1 MRTVLYR
8 LGHTSAAHP
17 WRVLVGWV
25 LVLVFA
31 AGLASAIGGPTQEN
45 WDVPGARAQ
54 QGVELLRE
62 HGENSANADARVVVH
77 TDEGRLD
84 DAAGERALAAI
95 TARLQ
100 QMPHAD
106 SVSPPRLSADG
117 DTALLSVE
125 YDAPVT
131 HRDLMG
137 KGEPLVE
144 AVTPARE
151 SGLQVELNGTMAEQS
166 AEPMKGTGEMIG
178 IGVALL
184 VLVLVFGS
192 VVAAGVPIGAAA
204 IGLVLG
210 GFGTTVL
217 AGSMD
222 VSPSAPMV
230 ATMVGLGVGIDYA
243 LLLVVRFAEH
253 LREGRDV
260 RDAAGLATATAGRSV
275 VFASATVLVSL
286 MGLGLAGLP
295 TYSAFGA
302 VTAISV
308 ASVAAASLTLVPA
321 LCRLGNRRILAR
333 AERRAARRAERRTR
347 AASPKPPLT
356 ARWAERRTRAA
367 SPKPPLTA
375 RWAERVGRRPLPW
388 ALAAAGVMLA
398 LAAPV
403 LDMRTWPSDM
413 SVHAEGTTLR
423 EGYDLVAEEFGP
435 GANGAMLAV
444 VEHAA
449 VDSPRATVAQTVR
462 VLQSDDRI
470 AVVAPPVVSRDG
482 ELTVIAAEPTFG
494 PADPEVSDLVR
505 DVRADLP
512 GGVELTGLTPLY
524 EDISLMLGDRLWVV
538 IAFVVGMS
546 VLLLAMMFRSVLVP
560 LKAAVMNLLSITAAY
575 GVLTAVFQ
583 WGWGADLLGL
593 DHSTPVSS
601 WMPILLFAILFGL
614 SMDYEVFL
622 LGRIRED
629 YDTTGDARASVVRGL
644 AATGR
649 VISCA
654 AAIMVAVFMG
664 FASESDP
671 VVKQLGLGMGVAVAL
686 DATLVRMVLV
696 PATMSLLGDLNWW
709 MPRWLDRVLPRIDH
723 SAPEPATATEAPA
736 DAEPELVP
744 A

>member
-1 MRTVLYR
+1 MRTALYR

-25 LVLVFA
+25 LALAVA
-31 AGLASAIGGPTQEN
+31 AGVASALGGPTQEN

-54 QGVELLRE
+54 QGVELLRA
-62 HGENSANADARVVVH
+62 HGENAANADARVVVH
-77 TDEGRLD
+77 REDGTLADASGR
-84 DAAGERALAAI
+84 ATLADL
-95 TARLQ
+95 TARLGR
-100 QMPHAD
+100 MPHAA
-106 SVSPPRLSADG
+106 SVSPPRLSDDQ

-144 AVTPARE
+144 AVEPTRDA
-151 SGLQVELNGTMAEQS
+151 GLQVELNGTMGEQA

-178 IGVALL
+178 IGAALL
-184 VLVLVFGS
+184 VLVLAFGS
-192 VVAAGVPIGAAA
+192 VVAAGLPIGAAVV
-204 IGLVLG
+204 GLAMG
-210 GFGTTVL
+210 GFGTTLL
-217 AGSMD
+217 AGVMD

-243 LLLVVRFAEH
+243 LLLVARFAEH
-253 LREGRDV
+253 LREGVEV
-260 RDAAGLATATAGRSV
+260 RHAAGLATATAGRSV
-275 VFASATVLVSL
+275 VFAAATVLVSL

-295 TYSAFGA
+295 TYSAFGI

-308 ASVAAASLTLVPA
+308 ASVAVASLTLVPA

-333 AERRAARRAERRTR
+333 AERRSHHRPTTATTT
-347 AASPKPPLT
+347 PLT
-356 ARWAERRTRAA
+356 ARWAA
-367 SPKPPLTA
+367 
-375 RWAERVGRRPLPW
+375 RVGRRPLPW
-388 ALAAAGVMLA
+388 ALGAAVVMLS

-444 VEHAA
+444 VDHAA
-449 VDSPRATVAQTVR
+449 VGSTEEAVADTVAR
-462 VLQSDDRI
+462 FSGDSRI
-470 AVVAPPVVSRDG
+470 AAVMPPVVSRDG
-482 ELTVIAAEPTFG
+482 GLTLVVAEPAFG
-494 PADPEVSDLVR
+494 PSDPAVSDLVQ

-512 GGVELTGLTPLY
+512 AGVELTGLTPLY
-524 EDISLMLGDRLWVV
+524 EDISLLLADRLWVV

-546 VLLLAMMFRSVLVP
+546 FLLLTMMFRSVLVP
-560 LKAAVMNLLSITAAY
+560 VKAAVMNLLSITAAY
-575 GVLTAVFQ
+575 GVLTMVFQ
-583 WGWGADLLGL
+583 WGWGAQLLGL

-629 YDTTGDARASVVRGL
+629 YDATGDARGSVVRGL

-654 AAIMVAVFMG
+654 AAIMVAVFFG
-664 FASESDP
+664 FATESDP
-671 VVKQLGLGMGVAVAL
+671 VIKQLGLGMGVAVAL
-686 DATLVRMVLV
+686 DATVVRMVLV

-709 MPRWLDRVLPRIDH
+709 MPRWLDRVLPRIH
-723 SAPEPATATEAPA
+723 HEEHAPAGPAAEAPV
-736 DAEPELVP
+736 EPELVRV
-744 A
+744 